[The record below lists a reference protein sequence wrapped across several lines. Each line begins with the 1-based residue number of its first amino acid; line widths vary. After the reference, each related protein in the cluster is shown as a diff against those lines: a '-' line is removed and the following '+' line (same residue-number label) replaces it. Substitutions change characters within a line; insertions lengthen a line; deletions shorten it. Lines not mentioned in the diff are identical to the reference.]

1 MSEARVIIET
11 LGMLSEPADHRSPV
25 AVAVA
30 AVYGSQTR
38 ACDSRPFDRDVVL
51 PREVRTRK
59 GSDKVQRVDQ
69 GQRGVWYVG
78 ILQGRTCCVH

>member
-1 MSEARVIIET
+1 MSEARVNMET
-11 LGMLSEPADHRSPV
+11 LAMLSEPADAPV

-30 AVYGSQTR
+30 VVYGSQTR